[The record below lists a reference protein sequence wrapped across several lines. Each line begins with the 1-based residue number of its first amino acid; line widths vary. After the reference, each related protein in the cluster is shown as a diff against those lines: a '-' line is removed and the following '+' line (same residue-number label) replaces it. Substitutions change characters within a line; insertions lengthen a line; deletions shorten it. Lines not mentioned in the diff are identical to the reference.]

1 MIQFGLYLTF
11 GLFCVAALSAIFS
24 SVYSVVKSKNKKS
37 ILTILLGL
45 IFVFPCIALLF
56 FPMNQDLVSKF
67 CAAGL
72 ISALTLIVIAVLA
85 IIGVSVFNLLKK

>member
-1 MIQFGLYLTF
+1 MIQFSLYLTF
-11 GLFCVAALSAIFS
+11 GLFCIASAAAIFS

-37 ILTILLGL
+37 ILTIFLGL

-56 FPMNQDLVSKF
+56 FPMNQDLISTF

-72 ISALTLIVIAVLA
+72 ISACILIILAVLG
-85 IIGVSVFNLLKK
+85 IICSSILNLLKK